1 MWSPL
6 PGGLS
11 YQNRTPSGDLLQGD
25 CLCLFLSKRQMYF
38 LDEIFFSACAE
49 KSLCSKKGLSASTGF
64 LTASFADKPTRKNLL
79 FVEKIW

>member
-1 MWSPL
+1 
-6 PGGLS
+6 
-11 YQNRTPSGDLLQGD
+11 
-25 CLCLFLSKRQMYF
+25 MYF

-64 LTASFADKPTRKNLL
+64 LMASFAGKPARKSLL